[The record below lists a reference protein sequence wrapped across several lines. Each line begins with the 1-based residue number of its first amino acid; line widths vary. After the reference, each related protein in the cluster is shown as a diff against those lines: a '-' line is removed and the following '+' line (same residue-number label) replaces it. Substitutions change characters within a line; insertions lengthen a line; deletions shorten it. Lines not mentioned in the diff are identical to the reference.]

1 MAGKSTYEI
10 LKEELGV
17 MEDGMKRLSTTK
29 EDIWQDE
36 LVWWLCKAVKDL
48 LLYVIGDIERKRIK
62 EENRA

>member
-10 LKEELGV
+10 MKEELGV

-36 LVWWLCKAVKDL
+36 LVLWLCKAVKDL